1 MKQFFT
7 RVITPNGDINVIHM
21 AYIDIDSS
29 QLRFSALDDNAY
41 KQFSDDSVSGKI
53 KAAMSGG
60 ASLEDVADILHRND
74 VKDASCVIIDG
85 ISMEEV
91 LVVPVDNNV
100 YADNT
105 EEEYAEPFSVRD
117 IMYMIAEKF
126 LKRFIYSLENNS
138 AEIAF
143 KSAFSG
149 AVRLQQ
155 VEIEN
160 APDFADDDTLTF
172 SDQALIEFYQ
182 LRLAVIGNMF
192 RSSATSNNGMIRID
206 VFGEH
211 DDTQPATVVVAK
223 FDERGLVQ

>member
-7 RVITPNGDINVIHM
+7 RVITPSGDIHVIHM
-21 AYIDIDSS
+21 AYIDTDTS

-41 KQFSDDSVSGKI
+41 IQFSDDTVSGKI
-53 KAAMSGG
+53 KVAMASG
-60 ASLEDVADILHRND
+60 ASLENVADILHRNN

-91 LVVPVDNNV
+91 LVVPLDNNAYV
-100 YADNT
+100 DNT
-105 EEEYAEPFSVRD
+105 EEEHAEPFSVRD
-117 IMYMIAEKF
+117 IMYIIAEKF
-126 LKRFIYSLENNS
+126 LRRFISALENNS

-143 KSAFSG
+143 KNAFSG

-155 VEIEN
+155 AEIEN
-160 APDFADDDTLTF
+160 APDFSDDDTLTF
-172 SDQALIEFYQ
+172 SDQAIIEFYQ

-192 RSSATSNNGMIRID
+192 RSSATSNDGVIRID

-211 DDTQPATVVVAK
+211 YDTQPATVVVAK